1 MYLKR
6 IEIFGFKSFANPTSI
21 TCDRGIN
28 AILGP
33 NGCGKSNVVDAVRW
47 ALGEQS
53 SKNMRATKME
63 DLIFNGTDTKKPLN
77 LAEVTLLLDNEDGSL
92 PVDFP
97 EISIKRRVHRSGE
110 NEYFLNNRQC
120 RLKDIR
126 ELLFDTGIGRS
137 SYSIL
142 EQGKIDK
149 ILSSKPEERRQ
160 IFEEAA
166 GITKYKQWEQEAE
179 RKLEKNRENM
189 KRVEAMFRE
198 VKRSHTTLQSQAEK
212 AEVYRKLRDEIF
224 LLEVDLQL
232 VKVRKL
238 LDARKQKRKEL
249 EQEEKRVVTY
259 QEQLEK
265 VQNSQEIE
273 ISQQKEVEGSLLDV
287 QKRLYGITHIKES
300 KLSQLKMMEERKN
313 ELAVQQETFSARLAS
328 LISQE
333 SEQQSSLKQLQASQR
348 ELANRVTENLAAQT
362 HLNERYDNL
371 QKERAQNQQEVQQC
385 ELSLDKLRL
394 QLHKFQEKSDALT
407 GKIVEAVNSG
417 FGSHA
422 ETHSLNQHSLQE
434 QKEQVGS
441 LVEQLKD
448 VLHQGSEKGA
458 GLFGG
463 RSAKRV
469 QGLHAQALELMA
481 NLEQALENLYKS
493 LPDFLVELL
502 APEGAMA
509 EKSSLQ
515 ESIFQNRQKEESLQ
529 VDLKN
534 LRDSI
539 TQANQTTLQLAVER
553 EELRVTGAELA
564 GELERVELSLQQ
576 VNHRLAEITSQTAAL
591 EQERSRVAEQLESQ
605 SKQILHMDKEW
616 ESMNKEEESLKKKR
630 EKLSA
635 SLQHMD
641 ETLKKKH
648 EQIAKRQEQ
657 FVKSSAKIERLT
669 YELEMVVHELEE
681 LYETFEETH
690 SRSLKEFESRTFTV
704 QKKDLRERL
713 QKKRA
718 KVQSLGQI
726 NFAAPEEFQEVH
738 ERYLFLDEQL
748 KDLEKACSDL
758 EAVTREMRQTASER
772 FIAQYHQIQKNFHSM
787 FRRLFAGGRGELKL
801 TDPDNVLESG
811 VEMFAQPPGKVLE
824 NISLLSGGERSLT
837 AVALLF
843 ATYMVKP
850 SPFCILDEMDAALD
864 EANIGRFVG
873 VLTEFSENSQFI
885 IITHSKKTVTGAQS
899 LIGITMEEP
908 GVTKLVTLKLGEDEP
923 IDKQKRLVMK

>member
-1 MYLKR
+1 MFLKR
-6 IEIFGFKSFANPTSI
+6 IEIFGFKSFANPTTI
-21 TCDRGIN
+21 ICHPGIN

-92 PVDFP
+92 PVEFP

-179 RKLEKNRENM
+179 RKLDKNRENM
-189 KRVEAMFRE
+189 KRVQDLFRE
-198 VKRSHTTLQSQAEK
+198 VKRSHQTLQSQAEK
-212 AEVYRKLRDEIF
+212 AEVYRVLRDEIF

-238 LDARKQKRKEL
+238 LQTRKERRKDL
-249 EQEEKRVVTY
+249 Q
-259 QEQLEK
+259 QEQLRVEQYREALDK
-265 VQNSQEIE
+265 IQSSQREELSSQQEIE
-273 ISQQKEVEGSLLDV
+273 SSLLDV
-287 QKRLYGITHIKES
+287 QKRLYGISHVKES
-300 KLSQLKMMEERKN
+300 KLSQLHMMEERK
-313 ELAVQQETFSARLAS
+313 E
-328 LISQE
+328 
-333 SEQQSSLKQLQASQR
+333 
-348 ELANRVTENLAAQT
+348 ELANQQQSFSSRLDLLLQQEQDQQERLLILQEEQRVGAERVKENLKKQT
-362 HLNERYDNL
+362 LLHGRYESVQKQRQKNQSSVEDGESTLSQLRRLIL
-371 QKERAQNQQEVQQC
+371 Q
-385 ELSLDKLRL
+385 
-394 QLHKFQEKSDALT
+394 
-407 GKIVEAVNSG
+407 
-417 FGSHA
+417 
-422 ETHSLNQHSLQE
+422 LQE
-434 QKEQVGS
+434 QSDQLTTKIIEAINQGVGEHS
-441 LVEQLKD
+441 NQQYGLQEYKDKINEYMQKLKLLAQNSD
-448 VLHQGSEKGA
+448 SADFSRGLPEILHNLETS
-458 GLFGG
+458 
-463 RSAKRV
+463 
-469 QGLHAQALELMA
+469 LHA
-481 NLEQALENLYKS
+481 LYAS
-493 LPDFLVELL
+493 LPDFLVDLL
-502 APEGAMA
+502 SPTGIMA
-509 EKSSLQ
+509 EKAEIQ
-515 ESIFQNRQKEESLQ
+515 EKAREQRVAQEDLEERIRA
-529 VDLKN
+529 
-534 LRDSI
+534 LRDAIYQAGI
-539 TQANQTTLQLAVER
+539 TLEQLAVER
-553 EELRVTGAELA
+553 EELRVLGAELSGTLKRVDLSFEQVTRNLQESRESRA
-564 GELERVELSLQQ
+564 LLEEDRRRVEQQ
-576 VNHRLAEITSQTAAL
+576 LASQN
-591 EQERSRVAEQLESQ
+591 E
-605 SKQILHMDKEW
+605 QILAMDKEW
-616 ESMNKEEESLKKKR
+616 AEMNREQEVLQNQLEKLRESLNQMDR
-630 EKLSA
+630 KL
-635 SLQHMD
+635 Q
-641 ETLKKKH
+641 KKH
-648 EQIAKRQEQ
+648 DQITKKQEQ
-657 FVKSSAKIERLT
+657 YLKSQSKIERLSF
-669 YELEMVVHELEE
+669 ELETVGKDLQDV
-681 LYETFEETH
+681 YETFEEIH
-690 SRSLKEFESRTFTV
+690 SRDLKEFDSRIFTV
-704 QKKDLRERL
+704 DGKDLREKL

-718 KVQSLGQI
+718 KIQGLGQI
-726 NFAAPEEFQEVH
+726 NFAAPEEFKEVH

-748 KDLEKACSDL
+748 SDLEKACADL
-758 EAVTREMRQTASER
+758 EAVTKEMRQTASEQ
-772 FIAQYHQIQKNFHSM
+772 FVEQYKQIQKNFHSM

-873 VLTEFSENSQFI
+873 VLTEFSQNSQFI

-908 GVTKLVTLKLGEDEP
+908 GVTKLITLKLGDDP
-923 IDKQKRLVMK
+923 GDKQKKLVMK